1 MWEEE
6 EVALD
11 DEEEDRWW
19 WWVGKVERRMGN
31 EGGSFSFSYSLSEYR
46 VGDRGEVALGGRVE
60 EEKEVKMVA
69 VAGNSR
75 LVVDSIAG

>member
-1 MWEEE
+1 VWEE

-11 DEEEDRWW
+11 DEEEEDRWW

-46 VGDRGEVALGGRVE
+46 VGDRGEVARVGRVE
-60 EEKEVKMVA
+60 EEKEVKMV
-69 VAGNSR
+69 VVVGNSR
-75 LVVDSIAG
+75 LVVDSIVG